1 MFHFSIDDIIA
12 VNHNM
17 LPDKLD
23 SLLREGLL
31 PNSTIISIK
40 TIKIVPNYCLSM
52 EELVW
57 WRCQIKQLTAFFLQS
72 IIDSPSLSRGE
83 FAPRFSCRIFT
94 FWCVSR

>member
-40 TIKIVPNYCLSM
+40 TIKIVPN
-52 EELVW
+52 
-57 WRCQIKQLTAFFLQS
+57 
-72 IIDSPSLSRGE
+72 
-83 FAPRFSCRIFT
+83 
-94 FWCVSR
+94 